1 MQIIKVQFYP
11 WDNQLCEFSSG
22 NYNVKIGDKIIAKSD
37 LGMEMGTVKSAK
49 EADIDVEELDK
60 IKVIS
65 RMASV
70 ADFKKAKEKEKN
82 KKEAKKYCKEKIKE
96 NNLEMKVIDAHFAFD
111 GSCII
116 FVFIAAGRVDFREL
130 VKQLTRHF
138 QKSVRMQQIGIR
150 DEAKIMGDLGVCGKE
165 LCCRKIIKN
174 FVNVRSDLVKL
185 QQLENKSSDRLSGIC
200 GRLMCCLTY
209 EKEAYQECL
218 KGMPEI
224 GATVKYKNK
233 KVKVVAR
240 QILKRII
247 SVKDKDGNITKV
259 EIDKAKK

>member
-1 MQIIKVQFYP
+1 MQIIKLQFYP
-11 WDNQLCEFSSG
+11 WDNQLCEFNSG
-22 NYNVKIGDKIIAKSD
+22 SYDVKVGDKIIAKSD
-37 LGMEMGTVKSAK
+37 LGMEIGIVKSVK
-49 EADIDVEELDK
+49 EADIDIEKLDK
-60 IKVIS
+60 MKVIS
-65 RMASV
+65 RIASV
-70 ADFKKAKEKEKN
+70 ADLKKANEKERN

-96 NNLEMKVIDAHFAFD
+96 NNLQMKVIDAHFAFD
-111 GSCII
+111 RSCII

-209 EKEAYQECL
+209 EKEAYQEL
-218 KGMPEI
+218 SRGLPEI

-233 KVKVVAR
+233 KVQVVAR
-240 QILKRII
+240 QILKRTI
-247 SVKDKDGNITKV
+247 SIKEKDGVITKV
-259 EIDKAKK
+259 EVDKIKK